1 MVPTSQKVKAE
12 ANREVSS
19 DSRGIQDF
27 ANSFLGALLRLCM
40 ELKMNR
46 RWVLEVKGFFM
57 MNLSGFPVPP

>member
-1 MVPTSQKVKAE
+1 MVPTSQKVKPD

-27 ANSFLGALLRLCM
+27 ANSFLGALERLCM
-40 ELKMNR
+40 ELKMNH
-46 RWVLEVKGFFM
+46 RWVLEAIGFFL